1 MRIRQNSRA
10 PRIERMQPET
20 LIRSLYMRISRS
32 LALLSNGTFQ
42 AHQGVDRLGGPGLG
56 PKVSL
61 AAGLGDRDQLAQ
73 QVSPAQG
80 VISVRVNVIR
90 RPVVLSPSSVHASRR
105 MAAGTTRS
113 QHPELVN
120 PIRAKIHH
128 HPTAY
133 PV

>member
-20 LIRSLYMRISRS
+20 LIRSLHMRISRS

-42 AHQGVDRLGGPGLG
+42 AHQGADRLSGPGLG

-73 QVSPAQG
+73 QVSPARG
-80 VISVRVNVIR
+80 VISVRLGVIR
-90 RPVVLSPSSVHASRR
+90 RSAVPPPSPMHASRS
-105 MAAGTTRS
+105 MAAGTTRA
-113 QHPELVN
+113 QHPELVSQSG
-120 PIRAKIHH
+120 RKYTTT
-128 HPTAY
+128 PTAY